1 MMANRT
7 NIDPAAQ
14 NYVLQTAEDADV
26 KFVRLWFPD
35 ILGNLK
41 GFAIN
46 AADLRDAME
55 EGVGFDGSAI
65 ESYARSDESDMRA
78 FPDPNTFALLPWR
91 PQQNAV
97 ARMFCDIQRPG
108 GDSFDGDSRAVLK
121 RNLERLASL
130 GYTYYVGTELEYFYL
145 KGPDEPEPLDR
156 GGYFDQLSS
165 QPASDLRRDTVLN
178 LAEMDVPV
186 KYSHHEAA
194 PSQHEIDLQYTDALA
209 MADSV
214 MTARLVVKELA
225 QIRGAYATFMP
236 KPIPGVNGSGM
247 HIHQSLFR
255 GEHNAFFDEDDEHYL
270 SDVGHKFIAGLL
282 RHAPEI
288 TLVTNQWVNSYK
300 RLIPGFEAPAY
311 VSWSHVNRADLV
323 RVPAYKP
330 GYESSMRI
338 EYRAPDP
345 ACNPYLA
352 FSVMLAAGMKGIE
365 EDYPAPP
372 PMAGNAAEMSEA
384 QRQALGVRSLPSSLG
399 HAISLAED
407 SELLHEAL
415 GSHIFPSFIQNKR
428 MEWEEYCS
436 QVTDYEISRYL
447 HRL

>member
-1 MMANRT
+1 M
-7 NIDPAAQ
+7 
-14 NYVLQTAEDADV
+14 
-26 KFVRLWFPD
+26 
-35 ILGNLK
+35 LG
-41 GFAIN
+41 
-46 AADLRDAME
+46 
-55 EGVGFDGSAI
+55 
-65 ESYARSDESDMRA
+65 
-78 FPDPNTFALLPWR
+78 T
-91 PQQNAV
+91 
-97 ARMFCDIQRPG
+97 
-108 GDSFDGDSRAVLK
+108 
-121 RNLERLASL
+121 
-130 GYTYYVGTELEYFYL
+130 
-145 KGPDEPEPLDR
+145 
-156 GGYFDQLSS
+156 SS
-165 QPASDLRRDTVLN
+165 SP
-178 LAEMDVPV
+178 
-186 KYSHHEAA
+186 
-194 PSQHEIDLQYTDALA
+194 
-209 MADSV
+209 
-214 MTARLVVKELA
+214 
-225 QIRGAYATFMP
+225 
-236 KPIPGVNGSGM
+236 
-247 HIHQSLFR
+247 
-255 GEHNAFFDEDDEHYL
+255 
-270 SDVGHKFIAGLL
+270 GLL